1 MDLISNLYIWWKDF
15 WSSSLVTAPR
25 AQLWFYSHLCLC
37 VIHKIFVSEAILE
50 YLCLPSEDW
59 VWRWCGC
66 LNCMFSGSAR
76 YAGKPVTTGAE
87 NTPLFFLESGQ
98 LCSSEDR
105 EWRWHSCLDCRDHC
119 TKCPEKPAATD
130 TWNMVLLEYFSSRLQ
145 LMFKWSLWLVL
156 LYFSVQQTHVLVPSQ
171 CMFQWTY
178 IPIWCMKGHGMNCLC
193 DSLFIKTLRDQLL
206 HFLTASNA
214 SPLSQLIALMCDVH
228 SCFSFPTLQVQIWS
242 SLLSFFFFF
251 FHLSSYWVLH
261 GTTYSFLV
269 VRDSCQLSAGAMWD
283 LLYLK
288 MYFWCICCERCT
300 PHPSIP
306 PPSFPLQDFSC
317 ILR

>member
-178 IPIWCMKGHGMNCLC
+178 IPIWCMKAMAWIVCV
-193 DSLFIKTLRDQLL
+193 I
-206 HFLTASNA
+206 
-214 SPLSQLIALMCDVH
+214 
-228 SCFSFPTLQVQIWS
+228 
-242 SLLSFFFFF
+242 
-251 FHLSSYWVLH
+251 LSS
-261 GTTYSFLV
+261 
-269 VRDSCQLSAGAMWD
+269 
-283 LLYLK
+283 
-288 MYFWCICCERCT
+288 
-300 PHPSIP
+300 
-306 PPSFPLQDFSC
+306 
-317 ILR
+317 